1 MNIDNN
7 DFYSLSTLLSS
18 PKDRDHVVAFDRGK
32 YIRWSQFLFDIAQL
46 RDRLRQH
53 NAHHIALCSNNS
65 YLFAV
70 GFFAV
75 CHANKSLVLPGNY
88 QPAAL
93 AELNPYFELL
103 LCDETIHHTNLTDS
117 LLLEHSQ
124 HTSSLIEFPTLDLT
138 QHSVT
143 LFTSG
148 SSGIPKAI
156 IKTLHQLDVEIAIL
170 EKLWGGC
177 AARFKD
183 RKYRFASTH
192 LRLTISPI
200 MAPMLWSSIR
210 NLQLRISGTSDRSR
224 ATKYDLN

>member
-75 CHANKSLVLPGNY
+75 CHANKSWFY
-88 QPAAL
+88 R
-93 AELNPYFELL
+93 
-103 LCDETIHHTNLTDS
+103 ETINSGFSRTQPLFR
-117 LLLEHSQ
+117 
-124 HTSSLIEFPTLDLT
+124 TSA
-138 QHSVT
+138 V
-143 LFTSG
+143 
-148 SSGIPKAI
+148 
-156 IKTLHQLDVEIAIL
+156 
-170 EKLWGGC
+170 
-177 AARFKD
+177 
-183 RKYRFASTH
+183 
-192 LRLTISPI
+192 
-200 MAPMLWSSIR
+200 
-210 NLQLRISGTSDRSR
+210 
-224 ATKYDLN
+224 